1 MSTASS
7 VNSSASSALSLLR
20 NFAASTGSKSTS
32 GTSAQSDAAAE
43 TEDDGAVTVNLSDQ
57 AKALLD
63 RAKTA
68 QAVADRLAQ
77 HFQIARDTNGSD
89 WLTTLLSQ
97 PTSAGKTSAGKT
109 SADKDSSD
117 QKTSSAPS
125 STSAAAKW
133 KASLKEQVTV
143 SDAPAPYGDPT
154 KSDQQIVKDLTTSL
168 LATAD
173 TYDSYLSPGSGQ
185 PLRDAL
191 AKGTI
196 KVQNAADVPGL
207 NMHSTQTWTP
217 NAFGSVDGSGSTT
230 ITPTGSVKEAFES
243 GRSLAIWTADRGN
256 IYLSW

>member
-20 NFAASTGSKSTS
+20 SFAASTGSKSTS
-32 GTSAQSDAAAE
+32 ATSAQSDAATQ
-43 TEDDGAVTVNLSDQ
+43 TEDDSAVTVNLSDQ

-63 RAKTA
+63 RAKIA

-89 WLTTLLSQ
+89 WLSKLLSQ
-97 PTSAGKTSAGKT
+97 PTSAGKTR
-109 SADKDSSD
+109 ADKDSSD
-117 QKTSSAPS
+117 QKTSSAAS

-143 SDAPAPYGDPT
+143 SDAPAPYGDSA
-154 KSDQQIVKDLTTSL
+154 KSDQQIIKEMTTSL

-173 TYDSYLSPGSGQ
+173 LYDNYLSPGSGQ

-196 KVQNAADVPGL
+196 KVQNAADVAGL

-217 NAFGSVDGSGSTT
+217 NAFGSVDGSSSTT

-243 GRSLAIWTADRGN
+243 GRSLALWSADRGN